1 MKPGGPDEVAPVWEN
16 LENKLMVRK
25 YYDNNRLSHSAGF
38 SANDFIAASRMPLTN
53 EAASSVE
60 NFFASSTA
68 SFSTTL
74 GGVPIVR
81 NSAMARRRI
90 ARSMA
95 GMRSIRQFFACVEM
109 IGSSSAARAAA
120 FSKS

>member
-1 MKPGGPDEVAPVWEN
+1 MKQPLRW
-16 LENKLMVRK
+16 KT
-25 YYDNNRLSHSAGF
+25 F
-38 SANDFIAASRMPLTN
+38 SPASM
-53 EAASSVE
+53 
-60 NFFASSTA
+60 A

-81 NSAMARRRI
+81 NSVMARRRI

-95 GMRSIRQFFACVEM
+95 GMRSMRQFFACVEM